1 MRKLD
6 RTIAPPPACLA
17 AYRHPAN
24 TWKNV
29 EYGDRRQI
37 RAALER
43 MQGKRCAYCEGLVDA
58 DNGHVE
64 HFRRK
69 GPGHYPELTFDW
81 PNLFLSCNSTDH
93 CGHYKD
99 RPGAPAYNPD
109 EIVKPDIED
118 PDVELYFHSTGDVRP
133 RSGGDAPHSRRAEET
148 IRVLN
153 LNCGRLRARRRRAVR
168 IYEQKEPGIL
178 EELMELDEPSRREF
192 IDAEIESTR
201 NDPYGTII
209 RHYFE
214 KIGR

>member
-6 RTIAPPPACLA
+6 RTIAPPPACLG

-24 TWKNV
+24 TWSDV
-29 EYGDRRQI
+29 EPADKRRI
-37 RAALER
+37 RASLER
-43 MQGKRCAYCEGLVDA
+43 MQGNRCAYCEGELAGAV
-58 DNGHVE
+58 GHVE

-69 GPGHYPELTFDW
+69 GPGHYPELAFEW
-81 PNLFLSCNSTDH
+81 ANLFLSCDSTDH

-99 RPGAPAYNPD
+99 RPGASPYNPD
-109 EIVKPDIED
+109 EIVKPDIDD
-118 PDVELYFHSTGDVRP
+118 PDAELYFHSTGEVRP
-133 RSGGDAPHSRRAEET
+133 RSGGGAPDSRRAAET

-153 LNCGRLRARRRRAVR
+153 LNCGRLRAQRRRAVR
-168 IYEQKEPGIL
+168 IYEQREPGIL
-178 EELMELDEPSRREF
+178 DALMGLDERPRREF

-201 NDPYGTII
+201 NDPYGTVI